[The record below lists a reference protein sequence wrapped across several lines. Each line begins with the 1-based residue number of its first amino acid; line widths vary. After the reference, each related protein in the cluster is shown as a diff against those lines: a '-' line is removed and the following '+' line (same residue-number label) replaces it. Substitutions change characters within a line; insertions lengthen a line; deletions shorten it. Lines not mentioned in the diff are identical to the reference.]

1 MPSHDICTFMKM
13 HISRLL
19 IVLLSCFL
27 ISGVGLARSG
37 GEHQAGIG
45 PSFKGPIGLQLYSL
59 REQFAKD
66 VPGTLDQVRDFGFKY
81 VELAGTYKV
90 PPDKF
95 RQMLDARGL
104 KAVSAHIDYEL
115 LRDHIDDVV
124 RDAKMLG
131 LEYVG
136 CAWIPHK
143 DPFDE
148 KTCREAIDVFN
159 HAGQVLA
166 RNGMKFFYHVHGYE
180 FQPHGEGTLLDLLF
194 HETNPKYVNYQMDVF
209 WIVFPG
215 RDPVKLLKQYGNRF
229 ILMHLKDMRKGIQT
243 GSLIPETDV
252 RNDVVLG
259 TGQMDWPAILKAARA
274 DGIKFYFIEDE
285 SPTSVQQIPQTLHYL
300 ETVKF

>member
-1 MPSHDICTFMKM
+1 MQIMKT

-19 IVLLSCFL
+19 VVLASCSL
-27 ISGVGLARSG
+27 ICVAGSARSSG
-37 GEHQAGIG
+37 QHQAGIG

-59 REQFAKD
+59 REQFGKD

-81 VELAGTYKV
+81 VELAGTYNV

-104 KAVSAHIDYEL
+104 KAISAHMAYESF
-115 LRDHIDDVV
+115 RDHIDDVV
-124 RDAKMLG
+124 RDSKTLG

-159 HAGQVLA
+159 RAGQTLA
-166 RNGMKFFYHVHGYE
+166 QHGLKFFYHVHGYE
-180 FQPHGEGTLLDLLF
+180 FQPRGEGTLLDLLF
-194 HETNPKYVNYQMDVF
+194 HETNPKYVNYEMDVF

-215 RDPVKLLKQYGNRF
+215 QDPVKLLRQYGNRF
-229 ILMHLKDMRKGIQT
+229 IMMHLKDMKKGVQT
-243 GSLIPETDV
+243 GSLVPNTDV
-252 RNDVVLG
+252 SNDVALG
-259 TGQMDWPAILKAARA
+259 TGQMDWPAILKTSRA
-274 DGIKFYFIEDE
+274 TGVKWYFIEDE

-300 ETVKF
+300 ETVTF